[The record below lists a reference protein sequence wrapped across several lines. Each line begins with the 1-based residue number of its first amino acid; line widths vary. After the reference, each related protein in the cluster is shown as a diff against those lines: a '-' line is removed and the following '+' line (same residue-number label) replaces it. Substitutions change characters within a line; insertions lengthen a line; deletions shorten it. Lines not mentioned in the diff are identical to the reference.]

1 MVAEGEHLCQDFKYA
16 ISDPCKIA
24 RSLSAFANHAGGRLL
39 IGVKDNGDLAG
50 VRNEEDVYIVEQA
63 AQAYC
68 RPPLSVDFQAYSI
81 DASTRIIVATVEA
94 CTPPVEARDASG
106 RWHPYYRVADENIA
120 AHPLL
125 AAAWRLRTNN
135 DALILSDRHTRAMG
149 ILADENSADIRDL
162 ALTLGTDSRMAAEIV
177 TELVAAGALSF
188 RYIGGCFRIVKS

>member
-39 IGVKDNGDLAG
+39 IGVKDNG
-50 VRNEEDVYIVEQA
+50 EQA

-149 ILADENSADIRDL
+149 ILAEENSADIRDL

-188 RYIGGCFRIVKS
+188 RYSGGCFRIVKS